1 MFTAYNN
8 SCRKEKGN
16 LRGLMMAIENKY
28 IFFPVTKTGY
38 WHNGIHIY
46 KKDSEDFVISPFV
59 GKILKKSQS
68 ISSIY
73 PAKLP
78 KIIYVREIIL
88 TAPPEVAEKYENLSS
103 IDFTKLKKDEQEKVL
118 EAIGLSSDP
127 SYILQKHTITFK
139 NKTFSYYSFIR
150 HFSKLC
156 DFKKIKNDEY
166 IFPHDK
172 VGEYGKSEGENNMVH
187 LEYFITTDSSY
198 FNIDAPDIFDYCDNI
213 NNEFDLY
220 KKDEQSFEELYFNKK
235 TEFSVLPDSK
245 YDYKKYPGSLHIQV
259 KSYHVKI
266 NENYKKENSLRI
278 EVNNNAINVHDKENN
293 IVNQIKIDIKNP
305 LTNNIDTELVYTQ
318 CLKTKSNDIKELF
331 YTLDPFNLQPFWTE
345 ADPEKLQYWDKY
357 IFTKGDVMLKK
368 YSMQPD
374 KKIFSKLNGSNQE
387 FSLQFF
393 KAQEDGVE
401 VLESTEDRKFIKI
414 EEDGRNFY
422 FLKDDIK
429 YNSNYWKDFKDG
441 TAVFLKKD
449 LTPYNPNDDD
459 VKNCSDLQKIM
470 REKNVIDSVEPSMEL
485 VQFLEKNKS
494 ITLKCA
500 FQHISEWSQVEINPF
515 KIDHPEE
522 TSDLWEKMRIWSK
535 DGKSSS
541 FPREVS
547 DSSKFIYFHPAY
559 FENWL
564 FNLHRCFAKK
574 LISAQNLVMKDFRLV
589 QGNCGIYYN
598 FHKNTTTFCN
608 HAVYETIKQVDKNY
622 LSFLLNKDEPP
633 WKLDKY
639 KDKAFLSLMKENQS
653 LSNGKYI
660 YKESNLWC
668 DILEFQSQKTE
679 ETGICKISAEQAF
692 YMAQLGYV
700 VIAAWKNLTPYEG
713 KEGVNYSP
721 HFVTVLPNQ
730 LLKKVTEKNIGLINV
745 VHIGGNGNGIK
756 TLSDAFGSNCYNQ
769 VDFYFNIK
777 QQFLLD
783 K

>member
-1 MFTAYNN
+1 MHD
-8 SCRKEKGN
+8 S
-16 LRGLMMAIENKY
+16 
-28 IFFPVTKTGY
+28 
-38 WHNGIHIY
+38 
-46 KKDSEDFVISPFV
+46 KDD
-59 GKILKKSQS
+59 
-68 ISSIY
+68 Y
-73 PAKLP
+73 
-78 KIIYVREIIL
+78 
-88 TAPPEVAEKYENLSS
+88 EKYPE
-103 IDFTKLKKDEQEKVL
+103 
-118 EAIGLSSDP
+118 
-127 SYILQKHTITFK
+127 
-139 NKTFSYYSFIR
+139 
-150 HFSKLC
+150 
-156 DFKKIKNDEY
+156 
-166 IFPHDK
+166 
-172 VGEYGKSEGENNMVH
+172 
-187 LEYFITTDSSY
+187 
-198 FNIDAPDIFDYCDNI
+198 
-213 NNEFDLY
+213 
-220 KKDEQSFEELYFNKK
+220 
-235 TEFSVLPDSK
+235 
-245 YDYKKYPGSLHIQV
+245 SLHIKV

-266 NENYKKENSLRI
+266 NENYKKKNSLRI

-318 CLKTKSNDIKELF
+318 CLKTKNNDIKELF

-401 VLESTEDRKFIKI
+401 VLESTENRKFIKI

-494 ITLKCA
+494 ITIRCA

-547 DSSKFIYFHPAY
+547 DSGKFIYFHPAY

-574 LISAQNLVMKDFRLV
+574 LISVQNLVMKDFRLV

-598 FHKNTTTFCN
+598 FHDYATTFCN
-608 HAVYETIKQVDKNY
+608 HAVFETIIKVDGNFNNFTKKTANKKNISRDP
-622 LSFLLNKDEPP
+622 LKEDFPECPDTE
-633 WKLDKY
+633 KY
-639 KDKAFLSLMKENQS
+639 KYKP
-653 LSNGKYI
+653 SNY
-660 YKESNLWC
+660 WC
-668 DILEFQSQKTE
+668 DVLEKQSENSE
-679 ETGICKISAEQAF
+679 ETGICKITAEQAF

-700 VIAAWKNLTPYEG
+700 VIAAWKNLETNP
-713 KEGVNYSP
+713 KKNQSP
-721 HFVTVLPNQ
+721 HFVTVRPCKGKYQGLASLKVSHVGAVKNEVRELGEAFSEVNEINFYCNINQ
-730 LLKKVTEKNIGLINV
+730 SFI
-745 VHIGGNGNGIK
+745 
-756 TLSDAFGSNCYNQ
+756 
-769 VDFYFNIK
+769 
-777 QQFLLD
+777 
-783 K
+783 

>member
-1 MFTAYNN
+1 MLTAYNN

-16 LRGLMMAIENKY
+16 LRRLMMAIENKY

-68 ISSIY
+68 IVSIY
-73 PAKLP
+73 PEKLP

-118 EAIGLSSDP
+118 EAIGLSSNP
-127 SYILQKHTITFK
+127 SYILQKHTVSFK
-139 NKTFSYYSFIR
+139 NETFSYYSFIR

-220 KKDEQSFEELYFNKK
+220 KKEEQSFEELYFDAK
-235 TEFSVLPDSK
+235 TEFSVLDTK
-245 YDYKKYPGSLHIQV
+245 DDYKKYPGSLHIQV

-401 VLESTEDRKFIKI
+401 VLESTENRKFIKI

-494 ITLKCA
+494 ITIRCA

-515 KIDHPEE
+515 TIDHPEE

-547 DSSKFIYFHPAY
+547 DSGKFIYFHPAY

-574 LISAQNLVMKDFRLV
+574 LISVQNLVMKDFRLV

-608 HAVYETIKQVDKNY
+608 HAVFVTIINVDGNFNNFTNKPANKKNI
-622 LSFLLNKDEPP
+622 SRDPTKEDFPECPDTE
-633 WKLDKY
+633 KY
-639 KDKAFLSLMKENQS
+639 KYKP
-653 LSNGKYI
+653 SNY
-660 YKESNLWC
+660 WC
-668 DILEFQSQKTE
+668 DVLEEQSENSE

-700 VIAAWKNLTPYEG
+700 VIAAWKNLTPFADE
-713 KEGVNYSP
+713 EGVNYSP
-721 HFVTVLPNQ
+721 HFVTISPIQYTNNFINQNQIKVAHVGGGTNKFLPLKNAFDQPGNYKKKSCDEVL
-730 LLKKVTEKNIGLINV
+730 
-745 VHIGGNGNGIK
+745 
-756 TLSDAFGSNCYNQ
+756 
-769 VDFYFNIK
+769 FYCNIK
-777 QQFLLD
+777 QCFI
-783 K
+783 

>member
-1 MFTAYNN
+1 
-8 SCRKEKGN
+8 
-16 LRGLMMAIENKY
+16 MAIENKY

-46 KKDSEDFVISPFV
+46 KKNSEDFVISPFI
-59 GKILKKSQS
+59 GKILKKNQS
-68 ISSIY
+68 IASIY

-103 IDFTKLKKDEQEKVL
+103 IDFTKLKKDEQEKVF
-118 EAIGLSSDP
+118 EAIGLSSNP
-127 SYILQKHTITFK
+127 SYILQKHTISFK
-139 NKTFSYYSFIR
+139 DETFSYYSFIR
-150 HFSKLC
+150 HFSKLF

-187 LEYFITTDSSY
+187 LEYFITTDSNY

-220 KKDEQSFEELYFNKK
+220 KKEEQAFEELYFNAK
-235 TEFSVLPDSK
+235 TEFSVLNSK
-245 YDYKKYPGSLHIQV
+245 DDYEKYPGSLHIQV

-305 LTNNIDTELVYTQ
+305 LTNNIDTELVYTK
-318 CLKTKSNDIKELF
+318 CLKTKNNDIKKLL
-331 YTLDPFNLQPFWTE
+331 YTLDPFNLQAFWTE

-401 VLESTEDRKFIKI
+401 VLESTENRKFIRI
-414 EEDGRNFY
+414 EEAGRNFY
-422 FLKDDIK
+422 FFKDDIK

-459 VKNCSDLQKIM
+459 FKNCSDLQKIM
-470 REKNVIDSVEPSMEL
+470 KEKNVISSVEPNMEL
-485 VQFLEKNKS
+485 GQFLEKNKS

-500 FQHISEWSQVEINPF
+500 FQHVSEWSQVEINPF

-522 TSDLWEKMRIWSK
+522 TADLWEKMRIWSK

-574 LISAQNLVMKDFRLV
+574 LISVQNLVMKDFRLV

-598 FHKNTTTFCN
+598 FHDYATTFCN
-608 HAVYETIKQVDKNY
+608 HAVFETIIKVDGNFNNFTNR
-622 LSFLLNKDEPP
+622 SANKENISRDPLKEKFPECP
-633 WKLDKY
+633 DTKKY
-639 KDKAFLSLMKENQS
+639 KYKP
-653 LSNGKYI
+653 SNY
-660 YKESNLWC
+660 WC
-668 DILEFQSQKTE
+668 DVLEEQSENSE
-679 ETGICKISAEQAF
+679 ETGICKITAEQAF
-692 YMAQLGYV
+692 YMARLGYV
-700 VIAAWKNLTPYEG
+700 VIAAWKNTSKNG
-713 KEGVNYSP
+713 SP
-721 HFVTVLPNQ
+721 HFVTVRPCKGKYPG
-730 LLKKVTEKNIGLINV
+730 LKSLKVAHV
-745 VHIGGNGNGIK
+745 GGSFNDENNNTHGNEIRK
-756 TLSDAFGSNCYNQ
+756 ISTAFGENSL
-769 VDFYFNIK
+769 DDIKFYCNIK
-777 QQFLLD
+777 QNFI
-783 K
+783 

>member
-1 MFTAYNN
+1 
-8 SCRKEKGN
+8 
-16 LRGLMMAIENKY
+16 MAIENKY

-68 ISSIY
+68 IVSIY
-73 PAKLP
+73 PEKLP

-118 EAIGLSSDP
+118 EAIGLSSNP
-127 SYILQKHTITFK
+127 SYILQKHTISFK
-139 NKTFSYYSFIR
+139 NEMFSYYSFIR

-172 VGEYGKSEGENNMVH
+172 VGEYGKSEGENNMVQ
-187 LEYFITTDSSY
+187 LEYFITADSSY
-198 FNIDAPDIFDYCDNI
+198 FNITAPDIFDYCDNI

-220 KKDEQSFEELYFNKK
+220 KKDEQPFEELYFNKK
-235 TEFSVLPDSK
+235 TEFSVLHDSK
-245 YDYKKYPGSLHIQV
+245 DDYKKYPGSLHIKV
-259 KSYHVKI
+259 KSYHVNI

-278 EVNNNAINVHDKENN
+278 EVNDNVINVHDKENN

-305 LTNNIDTELVYTQ
+305 LTNNIDTELVYTKY
-318 CLKTKSNDIKELF
+318 LKTKNNDIKELL

-345 ADPEKLQYWDKY
+345 ADSEKLQYWDDY

-374 KKIFSKLNGSNQE
+374 KKIFSKLSGSNQE
-387 FSLQFF
+387 LRLQFF

-401 VLESTEDRKFIKI
+401 VLESTENRKFIKI

-459 VKNCSDLQKIM
+459 FKNCSDLQKIM
-470 REKNVIDSVEPSMEL
+470 KKKNVISSVEPNMEL
-485 VQFLEKNKS
+485 GQFLEKNKS

-574 LISAQNLVMKDFRLV
+574 LISVQNLVMKDFRLV

-598 FHKNTTTFCN
+598 FHDYATTFCN
-608 HAVYETIKQVDKNY
+608 HAVFETIIKVDGNFNNFTKKTANKKNISRDP
-622 LSFLLNKDEPP
+622 LKEDFPECPDTE
-633 WKLDKY
+633 KY
-639 KDKAFLSLMKENQS
+639 KYKP
-653 LSNGKYI
+653 SNY
-660 YKESNLWC
+660 WC
-668 DILEFQSQKTE
+668 DVLEEQSENSE

-700 VIAAWKNLTPYEG
+700 VIAAWKNLTPFADE
-713 KEGVNYSP
+713 EGVNYSP
-721 HFVTVLPNQ
+721 HFVTISPIQYTNNFINQNQIKVAHVGGGTNKFLPLKNAFDQPGNYKKKSCDEVL
-730 LLKKVTEKNIGLINV
+730 
-745 VHIGGNGNGIK
+745 
-756 TLSDAFGSNCYNQ
+756 
-769 VDFYFNIK
+769 FYCNIK
-777 QQFLLD
+777 QCFI
-783 K
+783 

>member
-1 MFTAYNN
+1 
-8 SCRKEKGN
+8 
-16 LRGLMMAIENKY
+16 MAIENKY

-46 KKDSEDFVISPFV
+46 KKDSEDFVISPFI
-59 GKILKKSQS
+59 GKILKKDQS
-68 ISSIY
+68 IVSIY

-103 IDFTKLKKDEQEKVL
+103 IDFTKLKKDEQEKVF
-118 EAIGLSSDP
+118 EAIGLSSNP
-127 SYILQKHTITFK
+127 SYILQKHTISFK
-139 NKTFSYYSFIR
+139 DETFSYYSFIR
-150 HFSKLC
+150 HFSKLF

-187 LEYFITTDSSY
+187 LEYFITTDSNY

-220 KKDEQSFEELYFNKK
+220 KKEEQAFEELYFNAK
-235 TEFSVLPDSK
+235 TEFSVLNSK
-245 YDYKKYPGSLHIQV
+245 DDYEKYPGSLHIQV

-305 LTNNIDTELVYTQ
+305 LTNNIDTELVYTK
-318 CLKTKSNDIKELF
+318 CLKTKNNDIKKLL
-331 YTLDPFNLQPFWTE
+331 YTLDPFNLQAFWTE

-401 VLESTEDRKFIKI
+401 VLESTENRKFIRI
-414 EEDGRNFY
+414 EEAGRNFY
-422 FLKDDIK
+422 FFKDDIK

-459 VKNCSDLQKIM
+459 FKNCSDLQKIM
-470 REKNVIDSVEPSMEL
+470 KEKNVISSVEPNMEL
-485 VQFLEKNKS
+485 GQFLEKNKS

-522 TSDLWEKMRIWSK
+522 TADLWEKMRIWSK

-574 LISAQNLVMKDFRLV
+574 LISVQNLVMKDFRLV

-598 FHKNTTTFCN
+598 FHDYATTFCN
-608 HAVYETIKQVDKNY
+608 HAVFETIIKVDGNFNNFTNR
-622 LSFLLNKDEPP
+622 SANKENISRDPLKEKFPECP
-633 WKLDKY
+633 DTKKY
-639 KDKAFLSLMKENQS
+639 KYKP
-653 LSNGKYI
+653 SNY
-660 YKESNLWC
+660 WC
-668 DILEFQSQKTE
+668 DVLEEQSENSE
-679 ETGICKISAEQAF
+679 ETGICKITAEQAF
-692 YMAQLGYV
+692 YMARLGYV
-700 VIAAWKNLTPYEG
+700 VIAAWKNTSKNG
-713 KEGVNYSP
+713 SP
-721 HFVTVLPNQ
+721 HFVTVRPCKGKYPG
-730 LLKKVTEKNIGLINV
+730 LKSLKVAHV
-745 VHIGGNGNGIK
+745 GGSFNDENNNTHGNEIRK
-756 TLSDAFGSNCYNQ
+756 ISTAFGENSL
-769 VDFYFNIK
+769 DDIKFYCNIK
-777 QQFLLD
+777 QNFI
-783 K
+783 